1 MKNVPLWNIYLC
13 MNTHPAAVQSML
25 TEARCTSHFIF
36 ASCSINNFKTS
47 VSHCPIYTEVW
58 CFPWLACFCIANT
71 WKKRDLMTTTNTNFW
86 SFFLLGYWNHTTN
99 NYFSMGTFSC
109 RFFTESQKYCHAY
122 FILIVIK
129 NHLSLCH
136 S

>member
-86 SFFLLGYWNHTTN
+86 SYSDLL
-99 NYFSMGTFSC
+99 
-109 RFFTESQKYCHAY
+109 
-122 FILIVIK
+122 ILYISYIYK
-129 NHLSLCH
+129 IYIYLIYIYYIYISDLIYILYIY
-136 S
+136 SDLIYITLTSY